1 MNVAEFLQKVL
12 MAGVTPALFKA
23 ILTWPHF
30 SLTSY
35 AMVTSLARQGIR
47 PRTVIDVGANVG
59 QFAVAAAKIF
69 PGAQVHSF
77 EPQRECVLRLQTYA
91 PRLPIKV
98 YPVGLGDSPQQ
109 LPFHQ
114 NTHSHSSSFL
124 PLAPGHR
131 EAFPGARTSATEML
145 ALSTLDDEL
154 RDLEWVGPT
163 LLKLDVQGFEAKVL
177 RGATRSLPKI
187 DHVVLE
193 ASLTPLYEGEM
204 LFDELLD
211 LMRSMGFR
219 FLRPVGWITS
229 PETSEI
235 LQIDALFERSLTA

>member
-1 MNVAEFLQKVL
+1 MNVAEFLQKIL

-35 AMVTSLARQGIR
+35 AMVRSLARQGVR

-77 EPQRECVLRLQTYA
+77 EPQPQCVLRLQTYA

-98 YPVGLGDSPQQ
+98 YPVGLGEKREQ

-124 PLAPGHR
+124 PLGAGHR
-131 EAFPGARTSATEML
+131 EAFPGARTSGTEML

-154 RDLEWVGPT
+154 RDIEWVRPA
-163 LLKLDVQGFEAKVL
+163 LLKLDVQGFEAQVL
-177 RGATRSLPKI
+177 RGGRQSLAKV
-187 DHVVLE
+187 DFVVLE

-204 LFDELLD
+204 LFEGLLE
-211 LMRSMGFR
+211 LMRSLGFR